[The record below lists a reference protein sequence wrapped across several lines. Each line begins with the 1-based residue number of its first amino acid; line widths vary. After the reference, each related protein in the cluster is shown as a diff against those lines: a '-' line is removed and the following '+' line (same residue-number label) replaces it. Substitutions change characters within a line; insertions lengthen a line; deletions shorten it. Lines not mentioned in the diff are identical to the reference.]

1 LRSHPEVGR
10 QRGGAKNPK
19 SPTISTTFQASR
31 RGLKFP
37 KLYIPN
43 LSQNSSLGE
52 GPNIPQ
58 SPISRTFP
66 KIPASERGQKSQKP
80 YIHNLFLLSK
90 IYNIF
95 LGRAKYRNWWK
106 PLIQDN
112 ELIKPV
118 SDN

>member
-1 LRSHPEVGR
+1 LGLSDLRSHPKVGR

-19 SPTISTTFQASR
+19 SPTISTTFPKIAASR

-37 KLYIPN
+37 KLYIQN

-58 SPISRTFP
+58 SPIFRTFP
-66 KIPASERGQKSQKP
+66 KIPASERGQKSQKR
-80 YIHNLFLLSK
+80 YIYKLFLLSK

-95 LGRAKYRNWWK
+95 
-106 PLIQDN
+106 
-112 ELIKPV
+112 
-118 SDN
+118 